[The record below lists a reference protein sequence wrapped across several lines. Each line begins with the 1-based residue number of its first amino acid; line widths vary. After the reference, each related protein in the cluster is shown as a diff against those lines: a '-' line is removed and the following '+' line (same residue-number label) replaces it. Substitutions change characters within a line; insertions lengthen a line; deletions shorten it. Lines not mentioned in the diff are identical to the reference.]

1 MKDPL
6 LLLAPAEL
14 HVLATSLRTG
24 RVAPPFSAVNLQR
37 LIGNDAESVSER
49 LGALITLGMST
60 EGIATCLDLAADA
73 LGSRPPL
80 EDLVDLVT
88 TGPEVGGVAN
98 RSTSV
103 VVSELFRNAQR
114 SVFIAGYSVYQG
126 QKVFHALAQRMA
138 ENATLQVRLFLDVPR
153 KQRDTSSARDQI
165 ARFVHEF
172 QTSQWPTGMP
182 LPDLYCCEQL
192 LQGQKGKP
200 GSLHAKC
207 VVVDVGR
214 LFVSSANFTEAAQQ
228 RNIEIGLLITSTVL
242 AERIERFFGS
252 LVESGY
258 FIRAR

>member
-6 LLLAPAEL
+6 LLLAPSEL
-14 HVLATSLRTG
+14 HVLATSIRTG
-24 RVAPPFSAVNLQR
+24 RVAPPFSALNR
-37 LIGNDAESVSER
+37 LIGNNAKSVSER

-126 QKVFHALAQRMA
+126 QNVFHALAQRMA
-138 ENATLQVRLFLDVPR
+138 ENATLQVRLFLDVPH
-153 KQRDTSSARDQI
+153 KQGDKSSAREQV
-165 ARFVHEF
+165 ARFIHRF
-172 QTSQWPTGMP
+172 KTSQWPTGMP
-182 LPDLYCCEQL
+182 LPNVYCCEQL
-192 LQGQKGKP
+192 FEGQNGKP

-207 VVVDVGR
+207 VVVDVER
-214 LFVSSANFTEAAQQ
+214 VFVSSANFTEAAQQ
-228 RNIEIGLLITSTVL
+228 RNIEIGLLITSSVL

-252 LVESGY
+252 LVDNGY
-258 FIRAR
+258 FTREA